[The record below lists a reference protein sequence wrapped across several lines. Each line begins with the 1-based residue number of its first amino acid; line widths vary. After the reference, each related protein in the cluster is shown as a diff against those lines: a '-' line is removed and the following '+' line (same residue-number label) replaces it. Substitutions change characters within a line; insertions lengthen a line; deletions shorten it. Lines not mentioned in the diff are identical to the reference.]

1 MVIPSVMDKP
11 MVAAFLVGL
20 AALLAVLALRVPPPV
35 AAKKAMADAK
45 ERRKKATTAAQ
56 EILTGAARLSKS
68 AAKAEAACELLELEV
83 KSAKDSLTLAK
94 RELDRVKDQES
105 KKVLTAERTAQAK
118 IAVGESAILLHPPL
132 PLVGVLIGMKRGC
145 HQNDSLAVG

>member
-45 ERRKKATTAAQ
+45 ERKKATTAAQ

-118 IAVGESAILLHPPL
+118 IAVGETAILLHPPL
-132 PLVGVLIGMKRGC
+132 PLVGVLIGIWRGR
-145 HQNDSLAVG
+145 Q